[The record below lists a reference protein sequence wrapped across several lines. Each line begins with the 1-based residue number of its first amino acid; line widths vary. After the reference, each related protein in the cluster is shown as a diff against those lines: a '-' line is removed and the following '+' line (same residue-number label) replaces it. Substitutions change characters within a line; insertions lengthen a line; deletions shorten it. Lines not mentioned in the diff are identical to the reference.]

1 MILGRALNRSVLSN
15 SSCSSRVTA
24 ELRGCDRKRFNSAA
38 FIKKKGHPV
47 TSAGG
52 RGFTAKI
59 VVVNRAQRCELHN
72 LACSGGWEGQRV
84 ESCCGHFGQERL
96 CAQL

>member
-1 MILGRALNRSVLSN
+1 MEEIKALEAALGAVPDN
-15 SSCSSRVTA
+15 
-24 ELRGCDRKRFNSAA
+24 
-38 FIKKKGHPV
+38 
-47 TSAGG
+47 
-52 RGFTAKI
+52 

-72 LACSGGWEGQRV
+72 LACFGGWEGQRV

>member
-38 FIKKKGHPV
+38 FIKKKGASSHL
-47 TSAGG
+47 GG
-52 RGFTAKI
+52 RAG
-59 VVVNRAQRCELHN
+59 LH
-72 LACSGGWEGQRV
+72 CKDCGGKQSAAV
-84 ESCCGHFGQERL
+84 
-96 CAQL
+96 